1 MSISKAV
8 VGRPTTVFIIF
19 ALIVGFGLYTS
30 SDLAIDLFPEINPPV
45 LVVFT
50 SYEGSGPEEVERSVT
65 RPLEG
70 QLSNVSNIQRISST
84 SSEGFSQLILEFTFG
99 TDMTEASNE
108 VRDRLELVKSF
119 LPDDATTPQIFKFD
133 PSLIPILQL
142 RLSGNRSPEEL
153 RQIAENTAQ
162 PRIEQVEGVALAS
175 VRGGRQPVIRIEI
188 PQNRLE
194 AYDLTFTQI
203 AGALR
208 ANNVQVS
215 AGNIVEGNTSYLI
228 RTAGEFQSLDDIR
241 NTVIAYRGTPSAA
254 NPTAVP
260 VAIRLRDVADVFR
273 GYRDESNVIYFNGE
287 PGVFITVQKQSGTNS
302 VQVADAVIARLAQIN
317 QSLPVGVQLS
327 VVQDTTNLIR
337 DSLADV
343 SSSAITGGL
352 LAVLILFIF
361 LRSLRTTLIIAI
373 SIPVSII
380 VTLMLMYFAGLTL
393 NLMTL
398 TGLALGIGMLVD
410 NSIVILENIY
420 RYREKGAKLTASA
433 ILGSQ
438 EMITAIT
445 ASTLTTIFVF
455 LPLAIFRARLEVIG
469 ELFASLAFTVVISLL
484 SSLAVAVFLI
494 PVLTSHY
501 LPIGSRKLN
510 PLRGIRRVLD
520 DAMAAVFSGLDR
532 AYVATLRWALRFKA
546 VVILVVLAI
555 FTGSLFMIPMTGFE
569 FTPDGDDD
577 TVTVEVEMPI
587 GTRLDVTRSV
597 LKQMELI
604 VQQEV
609 AAYRDIILEV
619 GQPGFFGFAGT
630 ADTSRGSIT
639 IQLPPFAERT
649 VSARE
654 VQDILRGHFDSF
666 PGAVFSFGTGGGGGG
681 GGFNAS
687 PVEITLRSDDR
698 ALMAETG
705 QRIVD
710 LIRANIPGAT
720 EPQINLSEGLPQV
733 EIVIDRQKA
742 YELGLNIAT
751 IGQEVR
757 ANVDGITAGR
767 LRVGGTE
774 QDILLILDE
783 RNRDQIPDLQKI
795 FVINNFGRR
804 IPLAS
809 VASLERTTGPV
820 SIARQDQSR
829 TLTITAGLAPGET
842 INNVMPAIQRM
853 IREEI
858 PAREELVIT
867 YGGDFES
874 LITYGQTFVVILI
887 ISVLLV
893 FGVMASQFESFLDP
907 FIILFTVPLTLIG
920 VIMLYVFTG
929 TNFSLFTAVGLV
941 MLVGIVVNNAIV
953 LVDYTNLLRKR
964 GMSINDACI
973 QAGGNRL
980 RPILMTTLTTVLG
993 LIPVA
998 FTVGEGSSLVQP
1010 IAKTVVGGLSVATI
1024 LTLYLIPVLY
1034 AIFNRMSEKRRERWE
1049 RRRRKR
1055 AEKRAEREARRSG
1068 TAPGSSDTGDSG
1080 TDEGHENDDEEQVS

>member
-8 VGRPTTVFIIF
+8 VSKPTTVFIIF
-19 ALIVGFGLYTS
+19 ALIVGFGLYSS

-194 AYDLTFTQI
+194 AYNLTFTQI

-208 ANNVQVS
+208 ANNIQVS
-215 AGNIVEGNTSYLI
+215 AGNIIEGNTSYLI
-228 RTAGEFQSLDDIR
+228 RTAGEFRSIEDIR

-254 NPTAVP
+254 NPNAVP
-260 VAIRLRDVADVFR
+260 VGIRLRDVADVFA
-273 GYRDESNVIYFNGE
+273 GYRDESNAIYFNGE

-302 VQVADAVIARLAQIN
+302 VQVADTVISRLQQIN

-327 VVQDTTNLIR
+327 VVQDTTTLIR

-343 SSSAITGGL
+343 SSSAIFGGL

-398 TGLALGIGMLVD
+398 TGLALGVGMLVD

-501 LPIGSRKLN
+501 LPIGSRKLK
-510 PLRGIRRVLD
+510 PLKGILRVLD
-520 DAMAAVFSGLDR
+520 DGMQRFFTALDNG
-532 AYVATLRWALRFKA
+532 YKGSLKWALRFKPI
-546 VVILVVLAI
+546 VIVLVLGAFV
-555 FTGSLFMIPMTGFE
+555 GSLFMIPMTGFE
-569 FTPDGDDD
+569 FTPEQDADS
-577 TVTVEVEMPI
+577 VTVEVELPI

-597 LKQMELI
+597 LQQLELI
-604 VQQEV
+604 VQDEV
-609 AAYRDIILEV
+609 VVYEDIILEV
-619 GQPGFFGFAGT
+619 GQPGFFGFAGSS
-630 ADTSRGSIT
+630 DTSKGSLT
-639 IQLPPFAERT
+639 VQLPPFRERT
-649 VSARE
+649 VSARQVE
-654 VQDILRGHFDSF
+654 DILRSHFDNF
-666 PGAVFSFGTGGGGGG
+666 PGAVFSFGTGGGPGGG
-681 GGFNAS
+681 GGFNAA

-698 ALMAETG
+698 QIMAETG
-705 QRIVD
+705 QQIVD
-710 LIRANIPGAT
+710 LIREKIPGAT
-720 EPQINLSEGLPQV
+720 EPQLNLSEGLPQV

-783 RNRDQIPDLQKI
+783 RNRSQIPDLQKI

-804 IPLAS
+804 IPLSS
-809 VASLERTTGPV
+809 VATLERTTGPV

-829 TLTITAGLAPGET
+829 TLTVTAGLSPGET

-853 IREEI
+853 IQEEI

-874 LITYGQTFVVILI
+874 LITYGQTFVIILI
-887 ISVLLV
+887 ISILLV

-920 VIMLYVFTG
+920 VILLYVLTS

-964 GMSINDACI
+964 GMGINEACI
-973 QAGGNRL
+973 EAGGNRL

-993 LIPVA
+993 LVPVA
-998 FTVGEGSSLVQP
+998 FAAGEGASLVQP
-1010 IAKTVVGGLSVATI
+1010 IAKTVVGGLTVATI
-1024 LTLYLIPVLY
+1024 LTLYLIPVIY
-1034 AIFNRMSEKRRERWE
+1034 AIFNRAGEKRIARRERRKE
-1049 RRRRKR
+1049 RRQAK
-1055 AEKRAEREARRSG
+1055 AARRD
-1068 TAPGSSDTGDSG
+1068 A
-1080 TDEGHENDDEEQVS
+1080 GHNEQEEQVS